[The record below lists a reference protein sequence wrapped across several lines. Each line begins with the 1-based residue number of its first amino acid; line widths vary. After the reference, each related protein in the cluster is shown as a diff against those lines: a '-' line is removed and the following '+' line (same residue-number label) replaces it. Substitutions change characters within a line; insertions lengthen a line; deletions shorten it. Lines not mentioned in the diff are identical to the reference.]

1 MRLIDADALE
11 KEVLKESDFPDDE
24 IGCLRIINEKEFI
37 KLIQSSPTIEARP
50 VRKMVWIEKG
60 WDMICGCCGMSFSE
74 MPYSYDAYA
83 YGGKPEY
90 GYVDRFCPNCGAEK
104 ED

>member
-50 VRKMVWIEKG
+50 VKKMVWIEKG
-60 WDMICGCCGMSFSE
+60 CYTICGCCGMTFCE
-74 MPYSYDAYA
+74 MAFTYDL
-83 YGGKPEY
+83 GSGN
-90 GYVDRFCPNCGAEK
+90 YVRNYCPNCGNPMDEK
-104 ED
+104 EEE